1 MPEKHRLKVFLE
13 QPGFSVGCVDL
24 EYGEEEMKSFLLA
37 EERLLVGRLLVNIR
51 GRYGEKLRVDLMD
64 PRNIMSLF
72 DIFRFR
78 VRSTEP
84 VWILDGRLIFRGV
97 PEWED
102 LYRAIDRVMDE
113 KEIRG
118 GKD

>member
-1 MPEKHRLKVFLE
+1 MSQEVRLKVFLE

-24 EYGEEEMKSFLLA
+24 EYGTEEMKSFPLA
-37 EERLLVGRLLVNIR
+37 EERLMVGRLLVNLR
-51 GRYGEKLRVDLMD
+51 GRYGENLRVDLID

-84 VWILDGRLIFRGV
+84 VWILDGGLIFRGV

-102 LYRAIDRVMDE
+102 LYRVIDRVMDK